1 MKKIFAVLL
10 YVAVAA
16 GLQGLVALLCPVSS
30 AAQDFITMRDGRSIE
45 ATDVIFGPS
54 RISYRL
60 YSDPTGPMLFID
72 TAEVEAIY
80 YENGEKQVVHN
91 RRAELRPG
99 MRYAD
104 IKDLYDYKAYTPQ
117 PGDRYNPS
125 LMGLASVIPG
135 LGQCLEGE
143 WGTGVLLFLGDAAC
157 WYTAFQTLKVRDDIL
172 EDGTAVHSVKPTIGT
187 VFFAGCALAIIGFSV
202 FDATRIARVKNMY
215 LQDLR
220 RRTSACASSVGA
232 ATLRVEPFLATTS
245 SSTLSDSPS
254 VAVSGLTLR
263 ISF

>member
-1 MKKIFAVLL
+1 MKRLLTVLFAILAL
-10 YVAVAA
+10 A
-16 GLQGLVALLCPVSS
+16 GGEAC
-30 AAQDFITMRDGRSIE
+30 AQDYIYTAKGQVIE

-80 YENGEKQVVHN
+80 YENGEKQVVHD

-99 MRYAD
+99 MNYAD
-104 IKDLYDYKAYTPQ
+104 IKDLYDYKAYVPQ
-117 PGDRYNPS
+117 PGDRYSPE
-125 LMGLASVIPG
+125 LMGFASIIPG

-172 EDGTAVHSVKPTIGT
+172 EDGTAVHSVKPTLGT
-187 VFFAGCALAIIGFSV
+187 VFFAGCALAIEGFAI
-202 FDATRIARVKNMY
+202 FDAVRIARVKNMY
-215 LQDLR
+215 MQDLR
-220 RRTSACASSVGA
+220 RRTTAVGS
-232 ATLRVEPFLATTS
+232 ATLLIEPFLATTS
-245 SSTLSDSPS
+245 SSTSGASRPVTAAGLSLR
-254 VAVSGLTLR
+254 VA
-263 ISF
+263 F

>member
-1 MKKIFAVLL
+1 MKKLFTSLL
-10 YVAVAA
+10 LFVSVS
-16 GLQGLVALLCPVSS
+16 AL
-30 AAQDFITMRDGRSIE
+30 AQDFITTRKGASIE

-54 RISYRL
+54 RISYHL

-80 YENGEKQVVHN
+80 YENGEKQVVHD
-91 RRAELRPG
+91 RTAELRPG
-99 MRYAD
+99 MSFAD
-104 IKDLYDYKAYTPQ
+104 IKDLYDYKAYVPQ
-117 PGDRYNPS
+117 PGDRYNPE
-125 LMGLASVIPG
+125 LMGFASVIPG

-157 WYTAFQTLKVRDDIL
+157 WFTALQTLKVRDDIL

-187 VFFAGCALAIIGFSV
+187 VFFAGCALAIQGFSV
-202 FDATRIARVKNMY
+202 FDAVRIAKVKNMY
-215 LQDLR
+215 LQDLC
-220 RRTSACASSVGA
+220 RRTSAGA
-232 ATLRVEPFLATTS
+232 ILRIEPFLATTS
-245 SSTLSDSPS
+245 SNTLSDSPS